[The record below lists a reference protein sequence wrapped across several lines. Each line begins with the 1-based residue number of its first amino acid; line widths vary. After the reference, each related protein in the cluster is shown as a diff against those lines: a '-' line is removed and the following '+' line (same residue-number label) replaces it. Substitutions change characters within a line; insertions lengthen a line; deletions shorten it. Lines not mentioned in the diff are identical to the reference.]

1 MKIEKVNENQIRC
14 TLTKQDLADRQ
25 INLRELAYGSEK
37 AKGLFHD
44 MIQQANYEFG
54 FDVSD
59 NPLMVEAIP
68 LSSESLVLLI
78 TKVEYPEELD
88 TRFSQF
94 TEAGDEELFS
104 NMGAVGNVERKGADD
119 ILELFQKIREAK
131 ASPESENAQQTEAPE
146 EIPEVPADLT
156 KMFEFTTIDQEERLA
171 HVLVN
176 YYNGRND
183 LFKNEKKNR
192 FYLVIHKDD
201 HTPEELIKSAILFA
215 NMHSRKTIILQSEHI
230 SRSMEIKLRDRRHCR
245 CLHLFRKFKSKR
257 SAEIQHSFLIR
268 EIYAVASCSMKSL
281 ISFTRSSGSIP

>member
-1 MKIEKVNENQIRC
+1 MPANFTTKNHLIIISVQFTRDFQGKDVIVMKIEKVNENQIRC

-104 NMGAVGNVERKGADD
+104 NMGAAGNVERKGADD

-146 EIPEVPADLT
+146 EVPEVPADLT
-156 KMFEFTTIDQEERLA
+156 KMFEFTTIDQVERLA

-201 HTPEELIKSAILFA
+201 HTPEEFNKVCNIICEYAQQKNYNPAVGAYFA
-215 NMHSRKTIILQSEHI
+215 EHGNKITGPQALQV
-230 SRSMEIKLRDRRHCR
+230 
-245 CLHLFRKFKSKR
+245 F
-257 SAEIQHSFLIR
+257 
-268 EIYAVASCSMKSL
+268 ASL
-281 ISFTRSSGSIP
+281 